1 MIWNLWKKFVT
12 LKKLSLF
19 WHMRIWKRGIN
30 LEHYGWAPHK
40 ILRCTSTLHREH
52 DIVWKVSIRWLEN
65 CGRCSWHNIS
75 LTDWPSAKSSFIC
88 GRIRICYTMKHH
100 QQYYIISSYIILYN
114 MSNKC
119 LYHIWRF
126 LMICYQY
133 FEHTV
138 HTQLTET
145 LNFK

>member
-1 MIWNLWKKFVT
+1 MIWNRWKKFVT

-30 LEHYGWAPHK
+30 LEYYGWAPHK

-100 QQYYIISSYIILYN
+100 QQYYILSSYIILYHPISYYIICQIN
-114 MSNKC
+114 ACIISEG
-119 LYHIWRF
+119 F
-126 LMICYQY
+126 LWSVIN
-133 FEHTV
+133 
-138 HTQLTET
+138 T
-145 LNFK
+145 LNIQYTHN